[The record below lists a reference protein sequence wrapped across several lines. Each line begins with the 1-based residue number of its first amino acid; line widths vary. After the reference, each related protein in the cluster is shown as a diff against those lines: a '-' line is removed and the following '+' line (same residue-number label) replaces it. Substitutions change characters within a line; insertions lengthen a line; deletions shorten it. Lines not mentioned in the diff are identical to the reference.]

1 MPPPDDSDP
10 IRAVVV
16 GASSGLGR
24 CIATGL
30 GQHGARVAL
39 LARRVTRLT
48 EAAKEAGSGSIA
60 IACDVTEEKSCEEAI
75 NEAAEA
81 LGGIDALVYTPAIG
95 PLARIESVG
104 ADKWASVFATNVTG
118 AALVTAAA
126 LPHLKSSA
134 GRAVFLSSISA
145 TYTAPWPGLGA
156 YIVSKAGLER
166 LVEVLRVEHPEVA
179 FTTVVVG
186 NCVGGP
192 GDSATGFA
200 NDWDWDL
207 AGELHSHWAA
217 RGYVT
222 DKFIDAEDLVRVVD
236 SLLRSGPTA
245 NISSIVVAQPG
256 FQ

>member
-1 MPPPDDSDP
+1 MTHPDDSTR

-16 GASSGLGR
+16 GASSGIGR

-30 GQHGARVAL
+30 GQRGARVAL
-39 LARRVTRLT
+39 LARRIERLNG
-48 EAAKEAGSGSIA
+48 AANEAGSGSIA
-60 IACDVTEEKSCEEAI
+60 IACDVTEEKSCDEAI

-95 PLARIESVG
+95 PLARIESVS
-104 ADKWASVFATNVTG
+104 ADTWARIFATNVTG

-126 LPHLKSSA
+126 LPHLKLSR

-156 YIVSKAGLER
+156 YAVSKAGLER
-166 LVEVLRVEHPEVA
+166 LVEVLRTEHPEVA
-179 FTTVVVG
+179 FTRLVVG
-186 NCVGGP
+186 NCVGGQ
-192 GDSATGFA
+192 GESATGFA
-200 NDWDWDL
+200 DDWDWEL
-207 AGELHSHWAA
+207 AGELHSHWSA

-222 DKFIDAEDLVRVVD
+222 DKFIDVEELVNVVD
-236 SLLRSGPTA
+236 SLLRSGSSTSV
-245 NISSIVVAQPG
+245 SSIVVTQPG